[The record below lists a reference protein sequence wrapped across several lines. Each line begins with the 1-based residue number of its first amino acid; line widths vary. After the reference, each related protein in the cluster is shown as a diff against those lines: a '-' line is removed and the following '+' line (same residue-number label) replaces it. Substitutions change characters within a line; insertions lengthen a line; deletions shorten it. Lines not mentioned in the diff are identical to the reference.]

1 MKLLKIN
8 INCYDMLQR
17 VYRLFGDDENA
28 DMSNLSNSPPT
39 DETSENHFVSSLS
52 WDLRLQCFLGCLCL
66 SIICSLAGSALLFTW
81 KITGFTVMISL
92 GSILS
97 LFGTCFLMGPLR
109 QLQKMFERGRF
120 LASLMYLLS
129 IVLTLLAGLVL
140 SNPPLA
146 LVFVIGQYISMAWY
160 SITYIPFAREA
171 ILSLCCKCFS

>member
-1 MKLLKIN
+1 
-8 INCYDMLQR
+8 MLQR

-97 LFGTCFLMGPLR
+97 LVGTCFLMGPLR